1 MQYANYKSQ
10 IESAFSPIDF
20 RTLENEL
27 ITGSIE
33 IKKIR
38 KDSFLL
44 MEGNIC
50 NNISFIIDG
59 AFRQFSVV
67 DGTEI
72 NFLFY
77 FDNDFTADFS
87 SYITETPSNY
97 FIKAL
102 EDSLVITFNKNNFSL
117 LASRNNDWEVV
128 SKNISNRALLTL
140 YKRNDILLT
149 LSPENRYLKLLE
161 VHPLII
167 HKVSLSKI
175 SSFLG
180 ISGPSLSRI
189 RKRIISS

>member
-20 RTLENEL
+20 RTIENEL

-128 SKNISNRALLTL
+128 YTNIANRALLTL

>member
-27 ITGSIE
+27 ITDSIE

-38 KDSFLL
+38 KDNFLL
-44 MEGNIC
+44 MEGKIC
-50 NNISFIIDG
+50 NEISFIIDG
-59 AFRQFSVV
+59 SFRQFSVV
-67 DGTEI
+67 DGTEV

-128 SKNISNRALLTL
+128 YKNIANRALLTL

-167 HKVSLSKI
+167 QKVSLSKI

>member
-27 ITGSIE
+27 ITDSIE

-38 KDSFLL
+38 KDNFLL
-44 MEGNIC
+44 MEGKIC
-50 NNISFIIDG
+50 NEISFIIDG
-59 AFRQFSVV
+59 SFRQFSVV
-67 DGTEI
+67 DGTEV

-102 EDSLVITFNKNNFSL
+102 EDSLVITLNKNNFSL

-128 SKNISNRALLTL
+128 YKNIANRALLTL

-167 HKVSLSKI
+167 QKVSLSKI

>member
-20 RTLENEL
+20 RTIENEL

-50 NNISFIIDG
+50 DNISFIIDG

>member
-20 RTLENEL
+20 RTIENEL

-77 FDNDFTADFS
+77 FDNDFTTDFS

>member
-1 MQYANYKSQ
+1 
-10 IESAFSPIDF
+10 
-20 RTLENEL
+20 
-27 ITGSIE
+27 
-33 IKKIR
+33 
-38 KDSFLL
+38 

>member
-167 HKVSLSKI
+167 HKVSLYKI

>member
-20 RTLENEL
+20 RTIENEL

-117 LASRNNDWEVV
+117 LASGNNDWEVV